1 VELIPGLDYFNTQA
15 RSDDLAGA
23 LGNISDALTIQAT
36 SRFDSGVDESLALKA
51 PPVSV
56 KILVREANDA
66 PELVDFLNE
75 ELMASQLEAEIFE
88 RLEAAEVGGQRQAA
102 GSTYAYRDADLGDT
116 HAATL
121 ISGSRMSKLLT
132 GDSPVTISHDPVQ
145 LDAAYWQSTTIGNS
159 GSLVSNTAI
168 AAGLVEISALPV
180 GGEAA
185 VNDGV
190 VTRDGYVVTRGS
202 AADTNSTYWLL
213 DDMLGIL
220 RTRVVN
226 DSDKVEW
233 ELLAIDDQLD
243 YLSSGESVV
252 QQYQLVLSDYS
263 AKGDEKFGKL
273 YTNVTVT
280 LEGSNDKPEFIEAF
294 DESGVKVKKDVFDVN
309 STTGEGRS
317 TSPLSVFFVDPDVS
331 QMASSYDAAWD
342 ADSIEFTAA
351 LNLTSRVFSG
361 AQELVLST
369 DLGVAK
375 VGEYAVPE
383 QGVRESVFEITG
395 VVPEANQLIAYKTA
409 SEEITLDVRVVL
421 SETLAR
427 VNAAD
432 PPTPTIAHLTLT
444 LNDVVLPNFDLLL
457 GTGPDFEAT
466 EAYRDALFFGGQND
480 FSEFE
485 ATEEEITQ
493 IAPEYEKLVS
503 TFVTPAGEPRL
514 DGQMI
519 EVTENA
525 QGEIL
530 SSNIYGTSGRDI
542 ILGAGEGGSLL
553 YGGDGVSHDMIIGSR
568 GNDLIL
574 LGGGIDYV
582 AGSQVPGFV
591 GDEDIYVVSS
601 LIDYAEMETVGMTD
615 VLAIY
620 FAGKAQAMA
629 NAIQAHVSSLG
640 VDKAYMVG
648 IIEDLAITAVDDA
661 WEAIDRVYFDG
672 FSADRS
678 QADAYFLDSGET
690 LLTQVFSTGTAGESN
705 AKAYSLLLSRS
716 DFTSQEHYDDAIFF
730 S

>member
-1 VELIPGLDYFNTQA
+1 MEHAKVTLKLSEALVSAGGSLSLKASGADAVNLPYELTYVASTATYALEWKDAGTTDYIPNFEDRAQLKIRFAENYYTEDIN
-15 RSDDLAGA
+15 A
-23 LGNISDALTIQAT
+23 LKTEIEIVSSSL
-36 SRFDSGVDESLALKA
+36 FDSSKNGDVKAESSQTLKISVAGENDTPEFVEASIVGVGGTKVLAN
-51 PPVSV
+51 PPV
-56 KILVREANDA
+56 IE
-66 PELVDFLNE
+66 F
-75 ELMASQLEAEIFE
+75 
-88 RLEAAEVGGQRQAA
+88 
-102 GSTYAYRDADLGDT
+102 
-116 HAATL
+116 
-121 ISGSRMSKLLT
+121 
-132 GDSPVTISHDPVQ
+132 
-145 LDAAYWQSTTIGNS
+145 
-159 GSLVSNTAI
+159 
-168 AAGLVEISALPV
+168 
-180 GGEAA
+180 
-185 VNDGV
+185 
-190 VTRDGYVVTRGS
+190 
-202 AADTNSTYWLL
+202 
-213 DDMLGIL
+213 
-220 RTRVVN
+220 
-226 DSDKVEW
+226 
-233 ELLAIDDQLD
+233 IDDKIVAD
-243 YLSSGESVV
+243 SI
-252 QQYQLVLSDYS
+252 
-263 AKGDEKFGKL
+263 
-273 YTNVTVT
+273 N
-280 LEGSNDKPEFIEAF
+280 LEYY
-294 DESGVKVKKDVFDVN
+294 
-309 STTGEGRS
+309 
-317 TSPLSVFFVDPDVS
+317 FVDPDVFQKS
-331 QMASSYDAAWD
+331 EDYEVQWSSGSGLFGPESDVASRALSDVAEYLSDVTFA
-342 ADSIEFTAA
+342 IEHVGTYK
-351 LNLTSRVFSG
+351 SG
-361 AQELVLST
+361 VIGEQENI
-369 DLGVAK
+369 
-375 VGEYAVPE
+375 
-383 QGVRESVFEITG
+383 FEISASL
-395 VVPEANQLIAYKTA
+395 PQANQLVAYKTA
-409 SEEITLDVRVVL
+409 SEVIDLNLDLVL
-421 SETLAR
+421 TDKD
-427 VNAAD
+427 AD
-432 PPTPTIAHLTLT
+432 TKTKLKLQLESKEVI
-444 LNDVVLPNFDLLL
+444 LPNFDLLL
-457 GTGPDFEAT
+457 RAAVEEEVRDAFKEEAAA
-466 EAYRDALFFGGQND
+466 AYREAIFYGGQND

-519 EVTENA
+519 EVTENP

-553 YGGDGVSHDMIIGSR
+553 YRGDGVSHDMIIGSK

-574 LGGGIDYV
+574 RGGGIDYV

-716 DFTSQEHYDDAIFF
+716 DFTLQEHYDDTIFF